1 MKKLGFGMMRLP
13 LLNEE
18 DKKSIDKKTVC
29 QMVDTFMER
38 GFTYFDT
45 AYMYH
50 EYESERA
57 MKDVLVTRKDRDSY
71 TLASKLPVMQLKEKE
86 DMERIFDE
94 QREKC
99 GVEYFDYYLLHALDA
114 EHYKTVKRLDCFGFA
129 MQKKAE
135 GKVKHVG
142 FSFHDSA
149 EVLDQILTE
158 HPEAEFVQLQLNYLD
173 WEDEKVQSRKCYETA
188 VKHGKKVVVMEPV
201 KGGTLAKLPKKAE
214 DVLKALHPDWSAA
227 SWAIRFVASLENVM
241 VVLSGMST
249 PEQMDDNTA
258 YMKEF
263 EPLTEKEKQVL
274 LGEVVDS
281 IHEAA
286 KIPCTACRYCV
297 EGCPMNIAIPEYFA
311 LYNDEITDKGNPE
324 HAKRYAELTKEH
336 GKASDCVECGQCE
349 GACPQHLPAI
359 TWLKKVAEVFERR
372 EKESP

>member
-1 MKKLGFGMMRLP
+1 MQQMKKLGFGMMRLP

-86 DMERIFDE
+86 DMERIFNE

-173 WEDEKVQSRKCYETA
+173 WEDVKVQSRKCYETA

-258 YMKEF
+258 YMKEL

-372 EKESP
+372 

>member
-1 MKKLGFGMMRLP
+1 MKKLGFGLMRLP

-18 DKKSIDKKTVC
+18 DKKSIDKEQAC
-29 QMVDTFMER
+29 QMTDLFLER

-57 MKDVLVTRKDRDSY
+57 VKDFLVTRKDRGSY

-86 DMERIFDE
+86 DMERIFNE

-114 EHYKTVKRLDCFGFA
+114 EHYKTVKRLGCFEFA

-149 EVLDQILTE
+149 DVLDEILTD

-173 WEDEKVQSRKCYETA
+173 WEDAKVQSRKCYETA

-201 KGGTLAKLPKKAE
+201 KGGTLANLPAKAKE
-214 DVLKALHPDWSAA
+214 VLHGLHPDWSDA

-241 VVLSGMST
+241 VVLSGMSNLQQMEDNSGYM
-249 PEQMDDNTA
+249 EQ
-258 YMKEF
+258 F
-263 EPLTEKEKQVL
+263 EPLTEQEKKVL
-274 LGEVVDS
+274 LGQVVDI

-297 EGCPMNIAIPEYFA
+297 EGCPMSIAIPEYFA
-311 LYNDEITDKGNPE
+311 LYNAEITEKGTPE
-324 HAKRYAELTKEH
+324 HKEQFEALAKEH
-336 GKASDCVECGQCE
+336 GKPGDCVACGQCE

-359 TWLKKVAEVFERR
+359 EWLKKVAEVFE
-372 EKESP
+372 K

>member
-1 MKKLGFGMMRLP
+1 MKKLGFGLMRLP

-18 DKKSIDKKTVC
+18 DKKSIDKEQAC
-29 QMVDTFMER
+29 QMTDLFLER

-57 MKDVLVTRKDRDSY
+57 VKDFLVTRKDRGSY

-86 DMERIFDE
+86 DMERIFNE

-114 EHYKTVKRLDCFGFA
+114 EHYKTVKRLGCFEFA

-149 EVLDQILTE
+149 DVLDEILTD

-173 WEDEKVQSRKCYETA
+173 WEDAKVQSRKCYETA

-201 KGGTLAKLPKKAE
+201 KGGTLANLPAKAKE
-214 DVLKALHPDWSAA
+214 VLHGLHPDWSDA

-241 VVLSGMST
+241 VVLSGMSNLQQMEDNSGYM
-249 PEQMDDNTA
+249 EQ
-258 YMKEF
+258 F
-263 EPLTEKEKQVL
+263 EPLTEQEKKVL
-274 LGEVVDS
+274 LGQVVDI

-297 EGCPMNIAIPEYFA
+297 EGCPMSIAIPEYFA
-311 LYNDEITDKGNPE
+311 LYNAEITKKGTPE
-324 HAKRYAELTKEH
+324 HKEQFEALAKEH
-336 GKASDCVECGQCE
+336 GKPGDCVACGQCE

-359 TWLKKVAEVFERR
+359 EWLKKVAEVFE
-372 EKESP
+372 K

>member
-1 MKKLGFGMMRLP
+1 MQQMKKLGFGMMRLP

-86 DMERIFDE
+86 DMERIFNE

-173 WEDEKVQSRKCYETA
+173 WEDAKVQSRKCYETA

-201 KGGTLAKLPKKAE
+201 KGGTLAKLPKKSE

-372 EKESP
+372 

>member
-1 MKKLGFGMMRLP
+1 MQQMKKLGFGMMRLP

-86 DMERIFDE
+86 DMERIFNE

-173 WEDEKVQSRKCYETA
+173 WEDAKVQSRKCYETA
-188 VKHGKKVVVMEPV
+188 VKHGKKAVVMEPV

-372 EKESP
+372 

>member
-1 MKKLGFGMMRLP
+1 MKKLGFGLMRLP

-18 DKKSIDKKTVC
+18 DKKSIDKEQAC
-29 QMVDTFMER
+29 QMTDLFLER

-57 MKDVLVTRKDRDSY
+57 VKDFLVTRKDRGSY

-86 DMERIFDE
+86 DMERIFNE

-114 EHYKTVKRLDCFGFA
+114 EHYKTVKRLGCFEFA

-149 EVLDQILTE
+149 DVLDEILTD

-173 WEDEKVQSRKCYETA
+173 WEDAKVQSRKCYETA

-201 KGGTLAKLPKKAE
+201 KGGTLANLPAKAKE
-214 DVLKALHPDWSAA
+214 VLHGLHPDWSDA

-241 VVLSGMST
+241 AVLSGMSNLQQMEDNSGYM
-249 PEQMDDNTA
+249 EQ
-258 YMKEF
+258 F
-263 EPLTEKEKQVL
+263 EPLTEQEKKVL
-274 LGEVVDS
+274 LGQVVDI

-297 EGCPMNIAIPEYFA
+297 EGCPMSIAIPEYFA
-311 LYNDEITDKGNPE
+311 LYNAEITEKGTPE
-324 HAKRYAELTKEH
+324 HKEQFEALAKEH
-336 GKASDCVECGQCE
+336 GKPGDCVACGQCE

-359 TWLKKVAEVFERR
+359 EWLKKVAEVFE
-372 EKESP
+372 K

>member
-1 MKKLGFGMMRLP
+1 MKKLGFGLMRLP

-18 DKKSIDKKTVC
+18 DKKSIDKEQAC
-29 QMVDTFMER
+29 QMTDLFLER

-57 MKDVLVTRKDRDSY
+57 VKDFLVTRKDRGSY

-86 DMERIFDE
+86 DMERIFNE

-114 EHYKTVKRLDCFGFA
+114 EHYKTVKRLGCFEFA

-149 EVLDQILTE
+149 DVLDEILTD

-173 WEDEKVQSRKCYETA
+173 WEDAKVQSRKCYETA

-201 KGGTLAKLPKKAE
+201 KGGTLANLPAKAKE
-214 DVLKALHPDWSAA
+214 VLHGLHPDWSDA

-241 VVLSGMST
+241 VVLSGMSNLQQMEDNSGYM
-249 PEQMDDNTA
+249 EQ
-258 YMKEF
+258 F
-263 EPLTEKEKQVL
+263 EPLTEQEKKVL
-274 LGEVVDS
+274 LGQVVDI

-297 EGCPMNIAIPEYFA
+297 EGCPMSIAIPEYFA
-311 LYNDEITDKGNPE
+311 LYNAEITEKGTPE
-324 HAKRYAELTKEH
+324 HKEQFESLAKEH
-336 GKASDCVECGQCE
+336 GKPGDCVACGQCE

-359 TWLKKVAEVFERR
+359 EWLKKVAEVFE
-372 EKESP
+372 K

>member
-1 MKKLGFGMMRLP
+1 MQQMKKLGFGMMRLP

-57 MKDVLVTRKDRDSY
+57 LKDVLVTRKDRDSY

-173 WEDEKVQSRKCYETA
+173 WEDAKVQSRKCYETA

-372 EKESP
+372 

>member
-1 MKKLGFGMMRLP
+1 MQQMKKLGFGMMRLP

-57 MKDVLVTRKDRDSY
+57 VKDVLVTRKDRDSY

-86 DMERIFDE
+86 DMERIFNE

-173 WEDEKVQSRKCYETA
+173 WEDAKVQSRKCYETA

-336 GKASDCVECGQCE
+336 GKASDCVEGGQWE

-372 EKESP
+372 

>member
-57 MKDVLVTRKDRDSY
+57 VKDVLVTRKDRDSY

-173 WEDEKVQSRKCYETA
+173 WEDAKVQSRKCYETA

-349 GACPQHLPAI
+349 GACPQHLPAT

-372 EKESP
+372 

>member
-1 MKKLGFGMMRLP
+1 MKKLGFGLMRLP

-18 DKKSIDKKTVC
+18 DKKSIDKEQAC
-29 QMVDTFMER
+29 QMTDLFLER

-57 MKDVLVTRKDRDSY
+57 VKDFLVTRKDRGSY

-86 DMERIFDE
+86 DMERIFNE

-114 EHYKTVKRLDCFGFA
+114 EHYKTVKRLGCFEFA

-149 EVLDQILTE
+149 DVLDEILTD

-173 WEDEKVQSRKCYETA
+173 WEDAKVQSRKCYETA

-201 KGGTLAKLPKKAE
+201 KGGTLANLPAKAKE
-214 DVLKALHPDWSAA
+214 VLHGLHPDWSDA

-241 VVLSGMST
+241 VVLSGMSNLQQMEDNSGYM
-249 PEQMDDNTA
+249 EQ
-258 YMKEF
+258 F
-263 EPLTEKEKQVL
+263 ESLTEQEKKVL
-274 LGEVVDS
+274 LGQVVDI

-297 EGCPMNIAIPEYFA
+297 EGCPMSIAIPEYFA
-311 LYNDEITDKGNPE
+311 LYNAEITEKGTPE
-324 HAKRYAELTKEH
+324 HKEQFEALAKEH
-336 GKASDCVECGQCE
+336 GKPGDCVACGQCE

-359 TWLKKVAEVFERR
+359 EWLKKVAEVFE
-372 EKESP
+372 K

>member
-1 MKKLGFGMMRLP
+1 MRLP

-18 DKKSIDKKTVC
+18 DKKSIDKEQAC
-29 QMVDTFMER
+29 QMTDLFLER

-57 MKDVLVTRKDRDSY
+57 VKDFLVTRKDRGSY

-86 DMERIFDE
+86 DMERIFNE

-114 EHYKTVKRLDCFGFA
+114 EHYKTVKRLGCFEFA

-149 EVLDQILTE
+149 DVLDEILTD

-173 WEDEKVQSRKCYETA
+173 WEDAKVQSRKCYETA

-201 KGGTLAKLPKKAE
+201 KGGTLANLPAKAKK
-214 DVLKALHPDWSAA
+214 VLHGLHPDWSDA

-241 VVLSGMST
+241 VVLSGMSNLQQMEDNSGYM
-249 PEQMDDNTA
+249 EQ
-258 YMKEF
+258 F
-263 EPLTEKEKQVL
+263 EPLTEQEKKVL
-274 LGEVVDS
+274 LGQVVDI

-297 EGCPMNIAIPEYFA
+297 EGCPMSIAIPEYFA
-311 LYNDEITDKGNPE
+311 LYNAEITEKGTPE
-324 HAKRYAELTKEH
+324 HKEQFEALAKEH
-336 GKASDCVECGQCE
+336 GKPGDCVACGQCE

-359 TWLKKVAEVFERR
+359 EWLKKVAEVFE
-372 EKESP
+372 K

>member
-1 MKKLGFGMMRLP
+1 MKKLGFGLMRLP

-18 DKKSIDKKTVC
+18 DKKSIDKEQAC
-29 QMVDTFMER
+29 QMTDLFLER

-57 MKDVLVTRKDRDSY
+57 VKDFLVTRKDRGSY

-86 DMERIFDE
+86 DMERIFNE

-114 EHYKTVKRLDCFGFA
+114 EHKTVKRLGCFEFA

-149 EVLDQILTE
+149 DVLDEILTD

-173 WEDEKVQSRKCYETA
+173 WEDAKVQSRKCYETA

-201 KGGTLAKLPKKAE
+201 KGGTLANLPAKAKE
-214 DVLKALHPDWSAA
+214 VLHGLHPDWSDA

-241 VVLSGMST
+241 VVLSGMSNLQQMEDNSGYM
-249 PEQMDDNTA
+249 EQ
-258 YMKEF
+258 F
-263 EPLTEKEKQVL
+263 EPLTEQEKKVL
-274 LGEVVDS
+274 LGQVVDI

-297 EGCPMNIAIPEYFA
+297 EGCPMSIAIPEYFA
-311 LYNDEITDKGNPE
+311 LYNAEITEKGTPE
-324 HAKRYAELTKEH
+324 HKEQFEALAKEH
-336 GKASDCVECGQCE
+336 GKPGDCVACGQCE

-359 TWLKKVAEVFERR
+359 EWLKKVAEVFE
-372 EKESP
+372 K

>member
-1 MKKLGFGMMRLP
+1 MKKLGFGLMRLP

-18 DKKSIDKKTVC
+18 DKKSIDKEQAC
-29 QMVDTFMER
+29 QMTDLFLER

-57 MKDVLVTRKDRDSY
+57 VKDFLVTRKDRGSY

-86 DMERIFDE
+86 DMERIFNE

-114 EHYKTVKRLDCFGFA
+114 EHYKTVKRLGCFEFA

-149 EVLDQILTE
+149 DVLDEILTD

-173 WEDEKVQSRKCYETA
+173 WEDAKVQSRKCYETA

-201 KGGTLAKLPKKAE
+201 KGGTLANLPAKAKE
-214 DVLKALHPDWSAA
+214 VLHGLHPDWSDA

-241 VVLSGMST
+241 VVLSGMSNLQQMEDNSGYM
-249 PEQMDDNTA
+249 EQ
-258 YMKEF
+258 F
-263 EPLTEKEKQVL
+263 EPLTEQEKKVL
-274 LGEVVDS
+274 LGQVVDI

-297 EGCPMNIAIPEYFA
+297 EG
-311 LYNDEITDKGNPE
+311 
-324 HAKRYAELTKEH
+324 
-336 GKASDCVECGQCE
+336 
-349 GACPQHLPAI
+349 
-359 TWLKKVAEVFERR
+359 
-372 EKESP
+372 